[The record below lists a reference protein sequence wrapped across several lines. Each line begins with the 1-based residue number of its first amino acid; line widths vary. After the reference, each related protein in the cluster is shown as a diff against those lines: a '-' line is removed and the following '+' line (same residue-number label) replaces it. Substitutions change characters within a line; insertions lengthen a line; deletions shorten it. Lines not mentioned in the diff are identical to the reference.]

1 MADVMILANGARNQ
15 RFQRFVEFFG
25 GLLMLIRWLRGVAE
39 RSDMNCM
46 PEKGAPDFG
55 GYVHSNVYLRFLR
68 RAKNRVYSI
77 SRECRECRACEIIAY
92 AQIAV
97 GKDIHFVNA

>member
-1 MADVMILANGARNQ
+1 MILTDGARNE

-25 GLLMLIRWLRGVAE
+25 GFFMLIGWLRGVAE

-55 GYVHSNVYLRFLR
+55 GYVHSNVCSRFLS
-68 RAKNRVYSI
+68 RAKNRVWL
-77 SRECRECRACEIIAY
+77 RMQECRECREQEIIAY
-92 AQIAV
+92 AQIAE
-97 GKDIHFVNA
+97 GRDIRFVNA